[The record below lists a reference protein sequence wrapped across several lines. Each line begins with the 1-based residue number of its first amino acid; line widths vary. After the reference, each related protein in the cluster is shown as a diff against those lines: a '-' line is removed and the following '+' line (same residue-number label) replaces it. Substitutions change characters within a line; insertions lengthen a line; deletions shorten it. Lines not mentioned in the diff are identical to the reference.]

1 MSEGM
6 KKILFITFLLT
17 AISSISAQTD
27 SLVFSKSEVVIGEIK
42 HMKLGVLKIETKYSE
57 NDFEIEWTGVKEIYS
72 TRTYIITLTNGERLI
87 GTINTDSK
95 SKSDVEIITIESEEL
110 KMNKFEFER
119 VAIGSKKV
127 TLSKSDIVN
136 IKPLDF
142 GFWDQL
148 TASIDLGYTFTKAN
162 NVRQFTLRSNLGYL
176 TENWNATFSL
186 DAVKNSQDS
195 VETTKRT
202 DVNFGYSYFIGK
214 NWFLT
219 ISASF
224 LQNDEQKLKLR
235 SNPKVGIGNYLI
247 QTNNAYLNLQVG
259 AAWNNETYTDAT
271 IEDRSTNEAFLG
283 AELNMFDFGD
293 LGLLTSIYGYKSIDE
308 GDRFR
313 TDFKFDIKYDLPY
326 DFYIKLGYTLNYDS
340 EPVEGASE
348 SDYVFQTTF
357 GWEL

>member
-1 MSEGM
+1 M
-6 KKILFITFLLT
+6 KKILFITLLLA
-17 AISSISAQTD
+17 AISSIYAQTD

-42 HMKLGVLKIETKYSE
+42 HMKLGVLKIETNYSE
-57 NDFEIEWTGVKEIYS
+57 NDFEIEWAGLKEIYS
-72 TRTYIITLTNGERLI
+72 ARTYIITLTNGERLI
-87 GTINTDSK
+87 GTINTDPK
-95 SKSDVEIITIESEEL
+95 NKSDIEIITQESEEL
-110 KMNKFEFER
+110 KMNKFNFER
-119 VAIGSKKV
+119 VTIDSKKI
-127 TLSKSDIVN
+127 TLSKSDVVN
-136 IKPLDF
+136 IKPLDS

-148 TASIDLGYTFTKAN
+148 NASIDLGYTFTKAN
-162 NVRQFTLRSNLGYL
+162 NVKQFTLRSNLGYL
-176 TENWNATFSL
+176 TENWNASFSL

-195 VETTKRT
+195 VETTERT

-235 SNPKVGIGNYLI
+235 SNPKVGIGNYVL
-247 QTNNAYLNLQVG
+247 QTNHAYLDLQGG

-271 IEDRSTNEAFLG
+271 IEDRSNAEAYLG
-283 AELNMFDFGD
+283 AELNLFDFGD
-293 LGLLTSIYGYKSIDE
+293 LSLLTNIYGYKSIDE
-308 GDRFR
+308 SDRFR
-313 TDFKFDIKYDLPY
+313 TDFKFDLKYDLPY

-348 SDYVFQTTF
+348 SDYVLQTTF

>member
-1 MSEGM
+1 M
-6 KKILFITFLLT
+6 KKLLFITFLLA
-17 AISSISAQTD
+17 AISSIYAQTD

-42 HMKLGVLKIETKYSE
+42 HMKLGVLKIETNYSE

-87 GTINTDSK
+87 GTINTDPK
-95 SKSDVEIITIESEEL
+95 NKSDIEIITRESEEV
-110 KMNKFEFER
+110 KMNKLAFER
-119 VAIGSKKV
+119 VTIDSKKI
-127 TLSKSDIVN
+127 TLSKSDVVN
-136 IKPLDF
+136 IKPLDS

-148 TASIDLGYTFTKAN
+148 NASIDLGYTFTKAN
-162 NVRQFTLRSNLGYL
+162 NVKQFTLRSNLGYL
-176 TENWNATFSL
+176 TENWNASFSL

-195 VETTKRT
+195 VETTERT

-214 NWFLT
+214 NWFIT

-235 SNPKVGIGNYLI
+235 SNPKVGIGNYVL
-247 QTNNAYLNLQVG
+247 QTNHAYLDLQGG

-271 IEDRSTNEAFLG
+271 IEDRSTAEAYLG
-283 AELNMFDFGD
+283 AELNLFDFGD
-293 LGLLTSIYGYKSIDE
+293 LSLLTNIYGYKSIDE
-308 GDRFR
+308 DDRFR
-313 TDFKFDIKYDLPY
+313 TDFKFDLKYDLPY

-340 EPVEGASE
+340 VPVEGASE
-348 SDYVFQTTF
+348 SDYVLQTTF